1 MKNTKLLQIVCLTGW
16 ILSLISCESF
26 IEVEAPQSQLIGA
39 NAFNEVATATAALS
53 DIYAQMR
60 ENGMVSGL
68 NSGGTS
74 LMGNYADEL
83 DFYGTNTQIMAFNNH
98 TLIPSN
104 TLVSGL
110 WNATYSQI
118 YAANALLAGVENSAL
133 ITGEDR
139 DRLLGEAL
147 FIRAYLHFCLL
158 NCFGQIPYVTTTDY
172 TINTTIEKLDEPQLY
187 QNIITDLNQAKS
199 LLPETYPSAE
209 KVRPNKSVVTA
220 LLARVYLYSKNW
232 EQAESHATAVLENP
246 LYTWEENLSVVF
258 LKDSRSTIWSLHA
271 GIAGLNTKDARTFVF
286 TSGPPIRPALSVTLM
301 NAFESG
307 DLRKN
312 NWTRTISKGTAT
324 WAHANKYKKTT
335 NTVTSQEYTILFRL
349 AEQYLIRSEARV
361 HRGNLSGAQAD
372 LNKIRRRAGLANNTA
387 NTPASLIDA
396 IIQERRVELF
406 LEQGHRWFDLKR
418 TGKADAVLAALKPE
432 WKSTQVVLPLPESEL
447 LLNKNLLPQNVGY

>member
-1 MKNTKLLQIVCLTGW
+1 MKNTKLLQIVCLIGW

-26 IEVEAPQSQLIGA
+26 IEVDAPQSQLIGA

-74 LMGNYADEL
+74 LMGIYADEL

-104 TLVSGL
+104 TLISGL
-110 WNATYSQI
+110 WNTTYGQI
-118 YAANALLAGVENSAL
+118 YSANALLEGVKNSAQ
-133 ITGEDR
+133 IKEEDR
-139 DRLLGEAL
+139 NRLLGEAL
-147 FIRAYLHFCLL
+147 FIRAYLHFYLL
-158 NCFGQIPYVTTTDY
+158 NIFGEIPYVTTTDY
-172 TINTTIEKLDEPQLY
+172 TINTKIRKLDESQLY
-187 QNIITDLNQAKS
+187 QNVIADLNQARR
-199 LLPETYPSAE
+199 LLPETYHSE
-209 KVRPNKSVVTA
+209 ERVRPNKSVVTA
-220 LLARVYLYSKNW
+220 MLARVYLYSEDW
-232 EQAESHATAVLENP
+232 VQAEAHATAVLENP

-286 TSGPPIRPALSVTLM
+286 TSGPPIKPALSLNLM

-312 NWTRTISKGTAT
+312 NWTRTILKGAAT
-324 WAHANKYKKTT
+324 WAHAYKYKKTT
-335 NTVTSQEYTILFRL
+335 NTVISQEYTILLRL
-349 AEQYLIRSEARV
+349 AEQYIIRSEARV
-361 HRGNLSGAQAD
+361 HNGNLSGAQDD
-372 LNKIRRRAGLANNTA
+372 LNKIRNRAGLANTSA
-387 NTPASLIDA
+387 NTPAKLIDA

-418 TGKADAVLAALKPE
+418 TDKADAVLSVLKPE

-447 LLNKNLLPQNVGY
+447 LLNENLLPQNAGY